1 MAHPEHILETS
12 PATSYSPLLPAAT
25 TTVNPWLSLTG
36 QGFDT
41 GGPLT
46 TLPLGA
52 VPGVAETFAGSPA
65 ALWQAAAIQRMGS
78 NAALPQFQ
86 RTAMQGFTPALGQYM
101 LGGGGG
107 TFADYLTAGGTPTAT
122 QATGNWENA
131 LMASRMLDPSYQ
143 VPSDTP
149 TTGDVFDRM
158 TRQQGYLTGPD
169 ARRNALAMAG
179 AQMGGTGGGY
189 AMQAQQRALG
199 NLYDLYAA
207 RAAGTGAPAGG
218 FLGYLGD
225 IRGT

>member
-1 MAHPEHILETS
+1 MHPEHALETS
-12 PATSYSPLLPAAT
+12 LATAAPATTAT
-25 TTVNPWLSLTG
+25 TTLNPWLSLAG
-36 QGFDT
+36 QGFGT
-41 GGPLT
+41 GGDLSN
-46 TLPLGA
+46 LPLGA

-65 ALWQAAAIQRMGS
+65 ALRQAAAIQRMGA

-122 QATGNWENA
+122 QAASNWQDA
-131 LMASRMLDPSYQ
+131 LLASRMLDPSYQ
-143 VPSDTP
+143 VPSGMP

-158 TRQQGYLTGPD
+158 TRYQGYLTGPD
-169 ARRNALAMAG
+169 ARRNALAMA
-179 AQMGGTGGGY
+179 ASQMGGTGGGY

-218 FLGYLGD
+218 FLGYLGG